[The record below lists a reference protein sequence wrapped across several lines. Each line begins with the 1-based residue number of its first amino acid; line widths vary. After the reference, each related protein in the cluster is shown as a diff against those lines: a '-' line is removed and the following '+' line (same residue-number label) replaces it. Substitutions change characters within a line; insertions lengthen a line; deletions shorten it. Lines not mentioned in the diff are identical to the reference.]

1 LVRTVATEFSGLEKC
16 TWTIMSLTKAPSFK
30 LSSVDIALTDKFDIM
45 YQEWVDG
52 WQLDVDSHFNS
63 MQSTAT
69 TKVTGS
75 TGKTSMNG
83 IVFPHIASGTYLKVA
98 KHNYPIQDNKAGLTN
113 NDEARG
119 MAFSYVNK
127 NSPTACG

>member
-1 LVRTVATEFSGLEKC
+1 
-16 TWTIMSLTKAPSFK
+16 
-30 LSSVDIALTDKFDIM
+30 M

-69 TKVTGS
+69 TKVTG
-75 TGKTSMNG
+75 TATRTSMNG
-83 IVFPHIASGTYLKVA
+83 IVFPHIISTTYLKVA
-98 KHNYPIQDNKAGLTN
+98 KHNYPVQANAAGLTN